1 MELHRVES
9 NFQKIATAS
18 LKMAMTPNFIKS
30 EIPGGAIPGGT
41 NFSKSEYPLHGDRLR
56 RHNEIWRNLLLT

>member
-1 MELHRVES
+1 MDLHRLDS

-18 LKMAMTPNFIKS
+18 LKMAMTPNFTKS
-30 EIPGGAIPGGT
+30 EIPRGI

-56 RHNEIWRNLLLT
+56 RPNEIWRNLLLT